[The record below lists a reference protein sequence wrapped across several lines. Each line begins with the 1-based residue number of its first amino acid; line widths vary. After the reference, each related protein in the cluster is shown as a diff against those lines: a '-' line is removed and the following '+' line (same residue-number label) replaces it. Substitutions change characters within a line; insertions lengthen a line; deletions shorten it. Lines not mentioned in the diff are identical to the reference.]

1 MRRQG
6 EVCQYAILMFYFYC
20 IELFSILFING
31 NKFTKRSHMT
41 VNFKKQNV
49 QTNLQALL
57 TPGLWPAVECST
69 LFLSF
74 YKFYHFY
81 SFDVFR
87 TTSSLFPV
95 FK

>member
-1 MRRQG
+1 MRQQG
-6 EVCQYAILMFYFYC
+6 EVCQYAILMFYFYR

-57 TPGLWPAVECST
+57 TPGLWPAVESVECST
-69 LFLSF
+69 LFLSCQVTN
-74 YKFYHFY
+74 
-81 SFDVFR
+81 SN
-87 TTSSLFPV
+87 TSILLMYLL
-95 FK
+95 